1 MAYFSSWHEKQSER
15 IIENGQKNER
25 KYCEDYQTK
34 LRQMKKRFPFSI
46 LHSSFFAFVRKEFYH
61 IWRDKKTMF
70 ILLGMPIV
78 QIIIFGFAL
87 TNEVKNSKIAI
98 LDESKDPATASLISE
113 LQASRYFEIE
123 KNLHSYREIEE
134 EFHKGKI
141 KLAVVLPA
149 HFQED
154 LQRMNEASVQL
165 IADATDPNVANTL
178 ANYATSII
186 MDYQKRITNNRQLP
200 YTIQTEMRM
209 LYNPQLKGAFNF
221 VPGVM
226 AMVLLLVCTMMT
238 AITIVKE
245 KEMGTMEIM
254 LVSPMKPIMVVIAKA
269 VPYLVLSMMN
279 ITSILLLSRFV
290 LEVPINGSLF
300 LLVFESILFTL
311 VSLSL
316 GLLISSGA
324 GSQQTA
330 MFISL
335 VALFLP
341 TVMLSG
347 FMFPVENMP
356 LPLRVISNIV
366 PAKWYYSIVK
376 SVMIKGLSLGAIWKE
391 TLILTGMMLFFLTLA
406 IKKFKIRL
414 A

>member
-1 MAYFSSWHEKQSER
+1 MRKHFQSSFFNFQ
-15 IIENGQKNER
+15 
-25 KYCEDYQTK
+25 
-34 LRQMKKRFPFSI
+34 
-46 LHSSFFAFVRKEFYH
+46 FFAFVKKEFFH
-61 IWRDKKTMF
+61 IWRDKRTMF

-87 TNEVKNSKIAI
+87 TNEVKNANIAI
-98 LDESKDPATASLISE
+98 LDNSKDAATASLTAQ
-113 LQASRYFEIE
+113 LDASRYFALE
-123 KNLHSYREIEE
+123 KNLTNYKQVEE
-134 EFHKGKI
+134 EFKQGKI
-141 KLAVVLPA
+141 KLAIVFPQ
-149 HFQED
+149 HFGQD
-154 LQRMNEASVQL
+154 LQHFNKSQVQI
-165 IADATDPNVANTL
+165 IADAADPNTANQLT
-178 ANYATSII
+178 NYATAII
-186 MDYQKRITNNRQLP
+186 NDYQNRITNDRKLP
-200 YTIQTEMRM
+200 YTITTEMRM

-254 LVSPMKPIMVVIAKA
+254 LVSPMRPQLVVLAKA
-269 VPYLVLSMMN
+269 VPYLLLSIVN
-279 ITSILLLSRFV
+279 ITSILLLSVFA
-290 LEVPINGSLF
+290 LEVPINGSLV
-300 LLVFESILFTL
+300 LLVVESILFTL

-356 LPLRVISNIV
+356 LPLRIVSNVV
-366 PAKWYYSIVK
+366 PAKWFYSIVK
-376 SVMIKGLSLGAIWKE
+376 SVMIKGLGIGGVWKE
-391 TLILTGMMLFFLTLA
+391 TLILFGMMTFFLAMA
-406 IKKFKIRL
+406 IKRFKIRL